1 MSDFAIIW
9 DWLAFAIRWT
19 HVVTAICWIGSSFY
33 FIALDLG
40 LHRVRFGAATA
51 AMQHDV
57 MAGLGQTQGN
67 GAPDT
72 TAGAGDQYGF
82 SHGVSSFDSS
92 K

>member
-1 MSDFAIIW
+1 MLLHIGLKDLFARS
-9 DWLAFAIRWT
+9 AIR
-19 HVVTAICWIGSSFY
+19 HVELQHACLAPQG
-33 FIALDLG
+33 LDLE
-40 LHRVRFGAATA
+40 LYRVGFGTTAA

-57 MAGLGQTQGN
+57 MAGLGQAQGN
-67 GAPDT
+67 GAADT

>member
-1 MSDFAIIW
+1 MSLNVRFQDLLAHGTIRHIELQHPRLAPQGLDFDLHCIG
-9 DWLAFAIRWT
+9 FG
-19 HVVTAICWIGSSFY
+19 TAI
-33 FIALDLG
+33 
-40 LHRVRFGAATA
+40 A

-57 MAGLGQTQGN
+57 MAGLRQAQGN
-67 GAPDT
+67 GAADT

>member
-1 MSDFAIIW
+1 MLFYVGFQNV
-9 DWLAFAIRWT
+9 LARCAIR
-19 HVVTAICWIGSSFY
+19 HVELQHPRLAAQGFD
-33 FIALDLG
+33 LD
-40 LHRVRFGAATA
+40 LHRVGFSATTA

-57 MAGLGQTQGN
+57 MPGLGQAQRD
-67 GAPDT
+67 GAADA